1 LCFLGKK
8 QAYVRAIS
16 LCACLNL
23 LCVLKA
29 NHHCHWEGNLRST
42 EPVFSAEGD
51 STDHSFHLETVCVLS
66 EAQEWPAQE
75 LRGIGILINGNSD
88 VIGGENAGALPCWS
102 ISYTKRAFDIALALP
117 LLAIAALPM
126 AAIGLCVRLSSAGPA
141 FYVQER
147 VGRRGILFRIYKFRS
162 MVFAREAVGPG
173 LTKGGDPR
181 ITPLGRWLRK
191 FKLDELPQLYNVLRG
206 DLSFVG
212 PRPKLPQYEV
222 DFNMPYRPGITGAST
237 LVFRNEEDI
246 LRDIP
251 LDEVDA
257 YYEKHIKPLKARLDS
272 RYMTNATFSADVKII
287 AATVFGFLLPS
298 KQRSMGSKKPS
309 RANANKIS
317 VVLSTEH
324 EAIDTASG
332 F

>member
-1 LCFLGKK
+1 M
-8 QAYVRAIS
+8 
-16 LCACLNL
+16 
-23 LCVLKA
+23 
-29 NHHCHWEGNLRST
+29 RST

-66 EAQEWPAQE
+66 EEVQEWPAQE
-75 LRGIGILINGNSD
+75 LRSIGISITGNSE
-88 VIGGENAGALPCWS
+88 VIGGGNADALPCWS
-102 ISYTKRAFDIALALP
+102 MSRTKRAFDIALALP

-126 AAIGLCVRLSSAGPA
+126 AAIGLCVRLSSAGPV
-141 FYVQER
+141 FFVQER
-147 VGRRGILFRIYKFRS
+147 VGRGGILFRIYKFRS
-162 MVFAREAVGPG
+162 MVFAREAMGPG

-206 DLSFVG
+206 DLSLVG

-246 LRDIP
+246 LRGIP
-251 LDEVDA
+251 LDEVDS

-272 RYMTNATFSADVKII
+272 RYMTNATFSTDVKII
-287 AATVFGFLLPS
+287 AATVFGFLMPS
-298 KQRSMGSKKPS
+298 KQCPVGTKKPS
-309 RANANKIS
+309 RARANTIS
-317 VVLSTEH
+317 VALNSER